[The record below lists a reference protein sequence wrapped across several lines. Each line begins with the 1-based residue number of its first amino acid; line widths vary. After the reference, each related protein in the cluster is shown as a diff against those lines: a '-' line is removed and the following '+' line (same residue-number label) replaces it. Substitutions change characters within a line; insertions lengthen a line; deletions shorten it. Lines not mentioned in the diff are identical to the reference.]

1 MKKNSSNV
9 YIIAE
14 IGVNHGGCIET
25 AFQMIDAAK
34 LSGADAVKFQTF
46 KAENL
51 VSRETP
57 KVRYQLSTTNDK
69 ESHYEMIENLEFK
82 YEDHLPVMKYCI
94 KQDIDFISTPYD
106 IESAKFLNEIGV
118 EVFKTASADIVDIP
132 LHKFIASTKKE
143 VIISVGMA
151 TYKEIEEVLEVYKED
166 LSRVTLL
173 HCVSNYPCAFES
185 LNLNILQTL
194 KEKYKVNIGYSDHA
208 IGEYPSVLAVAL
220 GAKVIEK
227 HFTIDK
233 NLPGPDHKAS
243 SSPGEFKILV
253 DSVRILKKV
262 LDLLRKMFKMKRC
275 RCD

>member
-1 MKKNSSNV
+1 MNKSKI

-14 IGVNHGGCIET
+14 IGNNHEGS
-25 AFQMIDAAK
+25 FRLAK
-34 LSGADAVKFQTF
+34 KLIQKASEAGVDAVKFQTF

-151 TYKEIEEVLEVYKED
+151 TYKEIEDGQGTLSIVTSLQNKENTEN
-166 LSRVTLL
+166 LIPEKFIGAMNYRCIFPIQIRKNLL
-173 HCVSNYPCAFES
+173 NADAPIITNVEHKKE
-185 LNLNILQTL
+185 TL
-194 KEKYKVNIGYSDHA
+194 KGQFSFTKANISPLKISDKGVTYNPDGSPSGT
-208 IGEYPSVLAVAL
+208 IYPQA
-220 GAKVIEK
+220 
-227 HFTIDK
+227 
-233 NLPGPDHKAS
+233 PDEN
-243 SSPGEFKILV
+243 PN
-253 DSVRILKKV
+253 
-262 LDLLRKMFKMKRC
+262 
-275 RCD
+275 